1 MALERKFLVETLE
14 ELLTDEFDS
23 SELVYLTDDQLICKI
38 IESAYWYQ
46 NEYNGV
52 NNN

>member
-23 SELVYLTDDQLICKI
+23 SELVYETDEQLIYRI
-38 IESAYWYQ
+38 IEVAKWCNERYQ
-46 NEYNGV
+46 ES
-52 NNN
+52 